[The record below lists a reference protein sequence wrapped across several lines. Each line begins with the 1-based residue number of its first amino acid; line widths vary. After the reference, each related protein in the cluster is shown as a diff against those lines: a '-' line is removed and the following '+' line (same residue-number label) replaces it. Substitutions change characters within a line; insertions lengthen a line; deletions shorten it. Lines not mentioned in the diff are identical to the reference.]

1 MGYIIR
7 LILVLIVVNF
17 VVKLLF
23 RLFFGWK
30 MKNMR
35 NNSYGQRQKEQRQRY
50 QHNSKKSSTPE
61 TQEDR
66 ILDFQKKSF
75 EKTDAEDA
83 DFIEIK

>member
-23 RLFFGWK
+23 RFFFGWK
-30 MKNMR
+30 MKNMS
-35 NNSYGQRQKEQRQRY
+35 NNSYGQRQKDQRQRY
-50 QHNSKKSSTPE
+50 QQNSKKSSTPG
-61 TQEDR
+61 TQEER

-75 EKTDAEDA
+75 EKSDAEDA